1 MIKRHFSQHILHRN
15 KQVVLNSHLLSV
27 FLKMEGDGGV
37 LISPSNPNVMTK
49 VGGGGFG
56 YSMTT
61 MQRHCNMWPSDKE
74 LRSIRL

>member
-1 MIKRHFSQHILHRN
+1 
-15 KQVVLNSHLLSV
+15 
-27 FLKMEGDGGV
+27 
-37 LISPSNPNVMTK
+37 MTK

-61 MQRHCNMWPSDKE
+61 MQRHCSMWPSDKE